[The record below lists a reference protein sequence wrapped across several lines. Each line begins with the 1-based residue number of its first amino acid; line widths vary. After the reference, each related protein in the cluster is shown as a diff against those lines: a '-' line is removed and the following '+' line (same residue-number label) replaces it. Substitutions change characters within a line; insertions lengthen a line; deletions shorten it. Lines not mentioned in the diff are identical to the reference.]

1 MKRLSSRVASLLRR
15 LLALL
20 GLAGSVGAALPVQA
34 VPLPQRPSLDA
45 RVAEARRQIAS
56 EEANEVATPTAKQAS
71 SADDPATVAQANNW
85 NNWPNFNNW
94 SNWANG

>member
-1 MKRLSSRVASLLRR
+1 MKRLLSRVASLLRR
-15 LLALL
+15 ILALL
-20 GLAGSVGAALPVQA
+20 GVAGSVGAALPVQA
-34 VPLPQRPSLDA
+34 VASPQRPSLDA

-56 EEANEVATPTAKQAS
+56 EVSAEVATPLTYQAS